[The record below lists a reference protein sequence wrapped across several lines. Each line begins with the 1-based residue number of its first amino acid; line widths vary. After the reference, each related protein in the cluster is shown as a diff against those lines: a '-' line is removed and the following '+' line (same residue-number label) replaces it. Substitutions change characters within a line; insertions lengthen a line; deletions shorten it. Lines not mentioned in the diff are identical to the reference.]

1 MSNFWN
7 TWMTIWCWGVILFGA
22 VLAGGAFPASDGIV
36 RTLYSILGGAPATP
50 AGFDAPGLRFSVGLM
65 GAVTIGWGA
74 TILNLLP
81 AIHQAGAPA
90 WRGLTLAL
98 SIWFVIDGVI
108 SVATGYALNNLPNTA
123 LAILYFIPVL
133 TTGVLKR
140 NAG

>member
-1 MSNFWN
+1 MSSFWK
-7 TWMTIWCWGVILFGA
+7 TWLALWCWGVILFGA
-22 VLAGGAFPASDGIV
+22 AIAGGAFPATDGIV
-36 RTLYSILGGAPATP
+36 RTLYGILGSTP
-50 AGFDAPGLRFSVGLM
+50 AAFDAPGMRFSVGLM

-74 TILNLLP
+74 TILSLLP

-98 SIWFVIDGVI
+98 AIWFVIDGVI

-123 LAILYFIPVL
+123 LAVLYFIPVL

-140 NAG
+140 SAS

>member
-1 MSNFWN
+1 MSNFWK
-7 TWMTIWCWGVILFGA
+7 TWMQVWCWGVILFGV
-22 VLAGGAFPASDGIV
+22 VLAGAAFPATDGIV

-50 AGFDAPGLRFSVGLM
+50 EMFDAPGMRFSVGLM
-65 GAVTIGWGA
+65 GAVTLGWGA

-98 SIWFVIDGVI
+98 AIWFVIDGVI
-108 SVATGYALNNLPNTA
+108 SVAALRAQQLAEHGTGDPLLH
-123 LAILYFIPVL
+123 PVL

-140 NAG
+140 SG